1 MLKYLLRRILF
12 FIPTLIVISL
22 LAFVISSSAPGDP
35 VARLTSDI
43 ESGDA
48 LGKRSELQLQQQK
61 FWTHRFGLD
70 LPLFYFGITPSSFP
84 DTLYKIYDRT
94 ERTAVKS
101 LLMQYGNRNSVEAW
115 HQAVKRFSLALQKVN
130 VNDDEILKYKK
141 NEINAAIIQSRSISS
156 LLLKSGSTDYLAA
169 KLNEEQ
175 ELVKKYSFLYS
186 AQDELTNAEKNFDQM
201 KSNPQRW
208 KNFIPVIHFYGSNQY
223 HRWLFGD
230 GNWLTGKDA
239 TYSRGLLRGDFGI
252 SYASQL
258 QVSTVIWQRIGWSLL
273 LTFISVVLAY
283 LISLPIGIRA
293 AAHHGSLF
301 DRSSSVILF
310 LLHSMPAFW
319 VATLLLI
326 TFANPDSLAW
336 FPASGVK
343 PFTGYPEG
351 VSFLEKAK
359 MSLPYLILP
368 TIAYTYSSLAFLSRL
383 TRVSMLE
390 IIQQDF
396 VKTARAK
403 GLSEQRVIYHHAFR
417 NALLPIITVFANILP
432 AAIGGAVILE
442 TIFSIPGMGLETY
455 QAIHQNDYP
464 IILGVFTLTG
474 ILTMAGYLLADVL
487 YALVDPRISFSKK

>member
-61 FWTHRFGLD
+61 FWTHRLGLD

-175 ELVKKYSFLYS
+175 ELVKKYSFL
-186 AQDELTNAEKNFDQM
+186 
-201 KSNPQRW
+201 
-208 KNFIPVIHFYGSNQY
+208 
-223 HRWLFGD
+223 
-230 GNWLTGKDA
+230 
-239 TYSRGLLRGDFGI
+239 
-252 SYASQL
+252 
-258 QVSTVIWQRIGWSLL
+258 
-273 LTFISVVLAY
+273 
-283 LISLPIGIRA
+283 
-293 AAHHGSLF
+293 
-301 DRSSSVILF
+301 
-310 LLHSMPAFW
+310 
-319 VATLLLI
+319 
-326 TFANPDSLAW
+326 
-336 FPASGVK
+336 
-343 PFTGYPEG
+343 
-351 VSFLEKAK
+351 
-359 MSLPYLILP
+359 
-368 TIAYTYSSLAFLSRL
+368 
-383 TRVSMLE
+383 
-390 IIQQDF
+390 
-396 VKTARAK
+396 
-403 GLSEQRVIYHHAFR
+403 
-417 NALLPIITVFANILP
+417 
-432 AAIGGAVILE
+432 
-442 TIFSIPGMGLETY
+442 
-455 QAIHQNDYP
+455 
-464 IILGVFTLTG
+464 
-474 ILTMAGYLLADVL
+474 
-487 YALVDPRISFSKK
+487 